1 MDWDDAKPRPVRV
14 AVVGEKLDEF
24 SVLDLEQRVR
34 DLEAEIS
41 RVKAALSGRKS
52 HTAAADALFKKS

>member
-1 MDWDDAKPRPVRV
+1 MDWDDAKPRPARV

-24 SVLDLEQRVR
+24 SVVDLEQRVR

-41 RVKAALSGRKS
+41 RVTAALLGRKS
-52 HTAAADALFKKS
+52 HTATADALFKKS